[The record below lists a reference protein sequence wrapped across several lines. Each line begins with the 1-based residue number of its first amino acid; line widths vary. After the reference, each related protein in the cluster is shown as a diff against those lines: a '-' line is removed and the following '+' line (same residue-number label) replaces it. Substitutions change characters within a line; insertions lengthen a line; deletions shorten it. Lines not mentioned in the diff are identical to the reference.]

1 MGKGKSFVSLT
12 SYDLVGMCTMVFV
25 SGAIYN
31 HVYKQEWVE
40 VKTGFKG
47 FVGNKGA
54 IILYLQIDSS
64 YLTFINCHL
73 AAGEGS
79 QA

>member
-1 MGKGKSFVSLT
+1 
-12 SYDLVGMCTMVFV
+12 MVFV

-79 QA
+79 QAERAQSI